1 MGGTKAD
8 LLRGTLDMLV
18 LKALALEPLHGL
30 AVSQGI
36 AIGRAHL
43 VSHATL
49 EVAHYSV
56 RERDVPRE
64 IARFEEAL
72 ATVRAELGV
81 LTAEAG
87 TPGSPSELAAL
98 VNVHAMFLDDPMLAE
113 VPKELIRARL
123 CNAEWALVQQMDQ
136 LVAQFDE
143 IDDSYLRERKQDIVQ
158 VVERVLRALLG
169 QPRRI
174 SRQGGK
180 AGKDDLAELVIVAH
194 DLSPADTIQF
204 KSLKIA
210 GFVTDLGGATSHTAI
225 VARSLAIPAVVG
237 LHHAR
242 PLISEKDL
250 IIVDG
255 TRGVLIVDPDARV
268 LEEYRLRKRELELER
283 SKLKRLKTARA
294 MTLDNVEVSLQA
306 NIELPQD
313 IEQVKAVAADGV
325 GLFRT
330 EFLFMNR
337 DTLPSEDEQF
347 EAYRQVAKALAG
359 KPVTIRTLDIG
370 ADKEARALAGRVERQ
385 APNPALGLR
394 AIRYCLAEP
403 QIFLAQLRAILRASN
418 FGKVQI
424 LVPMLAHV
432 TEITQTL
439 AMVEQAKQQ
448 LRERRCKFDET
459 VAVGGMIEIPAAAL
473 CLGVFVKRLQ
483 FLSIGTNDLIQYLLA
498 IDRTDESVA
507 HLYDP
512 LHPAVLRL
520 LAQVIQTARKA
531 EMPIA
536 VCGELAGDPGAAV
549 EDEPEPNG
557 ARLNLGRYG
566 GTAAASRTW
575 SAAIGLDVLSSA
587 APPGNLIRLREGGTT
602 TFGVSGSASTAVASC
617 GAKQSASSRP

>member
-1 MGGTKAD
+1 MNK
-8 LLRGTLDMLV
+8 V
-18 LKALALEPLHGL
+18 SFSLHGL

-36 AIGRAHL
+36 AIGYAHL
-43 VSHATL
+43 ISHATL
-49 EVAHYSV
+49 EVAHYTV

-72 ATVRAELGV
+72 ATVRSELNALNV
-81 LTAEAG
+81 DAG
-87 TPGSPSELAAL
+87 APGAPSELTAL
-98 VNVHAMFLDDPMLAE
+98 VGVHALFLDDPLLAN
-113 VPKELIRARL
+113 VPKDLIRERR
-123 CNAEWALVQQMDQ
+123 CNAEWALVQQMEL
-136 LVAQFDE
+136 LVSQFEE
-143 IDDSYLRERKQDIVQ
+143 IDDSYLRERKHDIVQ

-169 QPRRI
+169 KPRRLTKKGADNEI
-174 SRQGGK
+174 
-180 AGKDDLAELVIVAH
+180 VIVAH

-204 KSLKIA
+204 KRQKIA

-242 PLISEKDL
+242 PLVREDDL

-255 TRGVLIVDPDARV
+255 TRGVLIVGPDARV

-294 MTLDNVEVSLQA
+294 TTLDDIDIAMQA

-313 IEQVKAVAADGV
+313 IEQVREAGADGI

-330 EFLFMNR
+330 EFVFMNR

-347 EAYRQVAKALAG
+347 EAYRHVAKALAG

-370 ADKEARALAGRVERQ
+370 ADKTARALVGTERQ

-424 LVPMLAHV
+424 LIPMLAHV
-432 TEITQTL
+432 TEIVQTL
-439 AMVEQAKQQ
+439 TMIEQAKQQ
-448 LRERRCKFDET
+448 LRERRCKFDENI
-459 VAVGGMIEIPAAAL
+459 AVGGMIEIPAAAL
-473 CLGVFVKRLQ
+473 ALGAFIKRLQ

-498 IDRTDESVA
+498 IDRTDEAVS

-520 LAQVIQTARKA
+520 LAQVIQAGRKVN
-531 EMPIA
+531 MPVA
-536 VCGELAGDPGAAV
+536 VCGELAGDPKMTRLLLGMGLRQFSMHPTQLLEVKQQVLMADTV
-549 EDEPEPNG
+549 ELDSKVTRILRCDEPE
-557 ARLNLGRYG
+557 R
-566 GTAAASRTW
+566 
-575 SAAIGLDVLSSA
+575 
-587 APPGNLIRLREGGTT
+587 IRELVE
-602 TFGVSGSASTAVASC
+602 
-617 GAKQSASSRP
+617 KL

>member
-1 MGGTKAD
+1 MSFT
-8 LLRGTLDMLV
+8 
-18 LKALALEPLHGL
+18 LHGL

-49 EVAHYSV
+49 EVAHYTV

-64 IARFEEAL
+64 VERLEEAL
-72 ATVRAELGV
+72 EAVRAELASLHG
-81 LTAEAG
+81 EASL
-87 TPGSPSELAAL
+87 PGAPSELSAL
-98 VNVHAMFLDDPMLAE
+98 VNVHAMFLADPLLAE
-113 VPKELIRARL
+113 TPKELIRERH
-123 CNAEWALVQQMDQ
+123 CNAEWALVQQMDL

-143 IDDSYLRERKQDIVQ
+143 IDDNYLRERKHDIVQ
-158 VVERVLRALLG
+158 VVERVLRVLMG
-169 QPRRI
+169 KPRRL
-174 SRQGGK
+174 SRKGGK
-180 AGKDDLAELVIVAH
+180 GDDGALVIVAH

-204 KSLKIA
+204 KNLKIA

-242 PLISEKDL
+242 PLVRDDEMV
-250 IIVDG
+250 IVDG

-283 SKLKRLKTARA
+283 TKLERLITARA
-294 MTLDNVEVSLQA
+294 TTLDDVDITLQA

-313 IEQVKAVAADGV
+313 VEQVKRMSADGV

-347 EAYRQVAKALAG
+347 EAYRMVAKSLAG
-359 KPVTIRTLDIG
+359 KPLTIRTLDIG

-403 QIFLAQLRAILRASN
+403 QVFLAQLRAILRASH
-418 FGKVQI
+418 FGRVQI
-424 LVPMLAHV
+424 LVPMLAHAS
-432 TEITQTL
+432 EIAQTL
-439 AMVEQAKQQ
+439 AMIEQAKQQ
-448 LRERRCKFDET
+448 LRERRCKFDEH
-459 VAVGGMIEIPAAAL
+459 VPVGGMIEIPAAAL
-473 CLGVFVKRLQ
+473 ALGPFLRRLQ
-483 FLSIGTNDLIQYLLA
+483 FLSIGTNDLIQYALA
-498 IDRTDESVA
+498 IDRTDEAVA

-520 LAQVIQTARKA
+520 LSHVIQTGHKA
-531 EMPIA
+531 EIPVA
-536 VCGELAGDPGAAV
+536 VCGELAGDPKMTRLLLGMGLRQFSMHPAQLLEVKQQVVMADTEQLAAKVNRLLRLDDPERIAEQV
-549 EDEPEPNG
+549 E
-557 ARLNLGRYG
+557 RL
-566 GTAAASRTW
+566 
-575 SAAIGLDVLSSA
+575 
-587 APPGNLIRLREGGTT
+587 
-602 TFGVSGSASTAVASC
+602 
-617 GAKQSASSRP
+617 